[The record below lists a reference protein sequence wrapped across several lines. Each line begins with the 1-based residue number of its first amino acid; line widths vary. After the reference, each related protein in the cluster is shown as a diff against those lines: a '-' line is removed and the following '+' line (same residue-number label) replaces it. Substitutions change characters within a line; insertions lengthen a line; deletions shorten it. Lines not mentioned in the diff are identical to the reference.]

1 MGRRIPLLA
10 LTLALAA
17 TACSQSSAENVTY
30 TDAAK
35 LSQVSLPSN
44 WHLYDYNE
52 LKELPNLPFVETF
65 QGQNYPAV
73 SSVGFDGGPVRDI
86 NNLTGSVAGAAY
98 PVGSMSVRTVGDF
111 ERDLLSR
118 ATLSQIVV
126 PYYAYTD
133 PNEHVSEDFTFGD
146 GWDGVRRL
154 VSFVDDT
161 NQLGVAYILSV
172 TDNTEN
178 RVFSVVVGCSRQCF
192 LDNQAQIEEVIG
204 SWLVNKR
211 S

>member
-1 MGRRIPLLA
+1 MGRRIPLLVA
-10 LTLALAA
+10 ILGLAA
-17 TACSQSSAENVTY
+17 AACSNSSDGAVTY
-30 TDAAK
+30 TDPAK
-35 LSQVSLPSN
+35 LSQVSLPAG
-44 WHLYDYNE
+44 WHLYDYDQ
-52 LKELPNLPFVETF
+52 LQQLPTLPFVETF

-73 SSVGFDGGPVRDI
+73 SSVAFDGAPVADVD
-86 NNLTGSVAGAAY
+86 NVTGSVATAAY

-133 PNEHVSEDFTFGD
+133 PNEHVKEDFSFGD
-146 GWDGVRRL
+146 GWDGMKRL
-154 VSFVDDT
+154 VSFVDDA

-172 TDNTEN
+172 TDSDEK

-192 LDNQAQIEEVIG
+192 VDNQAQIEEVIG